1 MKKPLSQAPA
11 TEPLLNAREAAH
23 ALKLPLYY
31 FTKPRA
37 RRAKRIPHI
46 RIGQMLRF
54 RLSALTNWFETQ
66 GGSNG

>member
-1 MKKPLSQAPA
+1 MKQPLAQAPA
-11 TEPLLNAREAAH
+11 TEPWRNARAAAR
-23 ALKLPLYY
+23 ALDLPLYY

-54 RLSALTNWFETQ
+54 RLSALTNWFDTQ
-66 GGSNG
+66 GDSHG